1 MASTKFLSY
10 AGLQELIN
18 NKLGINLGGELSVN
32 GADVI
37 LKSKNADLATIRI
50 PLAGTTTTDGT
61 KLPGLMTN
69 DEKVKL
75 AGIAAGG
82 EVNQNAFSK
91 VKITNNNGGSTA
103 LDIDA
108 DSKTDTIN
116 LTAGTNIKITGNA
129 STDTITIANTY
140 TYNHP
145 DFTAISLSDGNAAP
159 TFGGTF
165 NAIGTLTS
173 NGEGHLTGATF
184 KTVTIPSLPKPSVTV
199 KDATTPTANSV
210 AVLSTLSASS
220 GGTGISHTF
229 NSVNVPTKAYVDAQI
244 ANVVAS
250 SQAIVLKGSVA
261 DLGTSVTLSKGDA
274 FVCDAT
280 GATIGGQALE
290 IGDVIIWNGA
300 DATTYA
306 TSLTDWIYLQ
316 KNVDIATSST
326 PGLIKIGFPESGKN
340 YPVELN
346 SSNQAFVNVPW
357 SNTTYTASNGIKLS
371 GTTFMHTNTAAGSAA
386 SQTQT
391 TTATVSANGG
401 TFTVAQYSYDEQG
414 HITESYNKTIT
425 VKNGYSLP
433 LAADGTRGGIQ
444 IGYDDSSANVGVK
457 LSSEKAYVTITSAA
471 IASALGFT
479 PQNKNGTVTSITPGT
494 GLTNGTGE
502 TAITST
508 GTLNLKAAGT
518 EEIGGIK
525 IGQNISGYT
534 IASNVSPTI
543 SANIASTTTHSYY
556 AVEIDK
562 NLKAFVYIP
571 EITTAEINA
580 LF

>member
-18 NKLGINLGGELSVN
+18 NKLGIKLGGELSVN

-37 LKSKNADLATIRI
+37 LKSKNADLATVRI
-50 PLAGTTTTDGT
+50 PLAGTTTDDGTT

-82 EVNQNAFSK
+82 EVNQNAFSN
-91 VKITNNNGGSTA
+91 VKITNNNGGSSPLTIA
-103 LDIDA
+103 A

-116 LTAGTNIKITGNA
+116 LTAGTNIKITGNT
-129 STDTITIANTY
+129 SSDTITIANTY

-159 TFGGTF
+159 DFGGTF
-165 NAIGTLTS
+165 NALGTLTS
-173 NGEGHLTGATF
+173 NGEGHLIAATF
-184 KTVTIPSLPKPSVTV
+184 KTVTIPSLPNPSVTV
-199 KDATTPTANSV
+199 NAATTPTANTV

-229 NSVNVPTKAYVDAQI
+229 NSVNVPTKKYVDAQI

-261 DLGTSVTLSKGDA
+261 SLGTSVTLSKGDA

-326 PGLIKIGFPESGKN
+326 PGLIKIGFTESGRN

-346 SSNQAFVNVPW
+346 SDKQAYVNVPW
-357 SNTTYTASNGIKLS
+357 IEYTAEKGITLNGTKF
-371 GTTFMHTNTAAGSAA
+371 GHTNTATG
-386 SQTQT
+386 THTKT
-391 TTATVSANGG
+391 TSATVSANGG
-401 TFTVAQYSYDEQG
+401 TFKVAQYLYDEYG
-414 HITESYNKTIT
+414 HITSSYDKEIT
-425 VKNGYSLP
+425 VNNGYSLP
-433 LAADGTRGGIQ
+433 VASSSTLGGIKL
-444 IGYDDSSANVGVK
+444 GYSATGKNYPVQLDSNN
-457 LSSEKAYVTITSAA
+457 KAYVNVPWTDNKGVTSVTIT
-471 IASALGFT
+471 
-479 PQNKNGTVTSITPGT
+479 QGT
-494 GLTNGTGE
+494 GITVSDSG
-502 TAITST
+502 TAITES
-508 GTLNLKAAGT
+508 GTRTISLKAATT
-518 EEIGGIK
+518 ETIGGIK
-525 IGQNISGYT
+525 VSV
-534 IASNVSPTI
+534 ANVSGATVD
-543 SANIASTTTHSYY
+543 ANRFGVKTTTGNVAY
-556 AVEIDK
+556 VEV
-562 NLKAFVYIP
+562 L

>member
-18 NKLGINLGGELSVN
+18 NKLGIKLGGQLTEN

-37 LKSKNADLATIRI
+37 LRSKNADLATVRI
-50 PLAGTTTTDGT
+50 PLAGTTADDGTT

-69 DEKVKL
+69 AEKVKL

-91 VKITNNNGGSTA
+91 VKITNNNGTSTS

-116 LTAGTNIKITGNA
+116 LTAGTNIKITGNT
-129 STDTITIANTY
+129 SSDTITIANTY

-145 DFTAISLSDGNAAP
+145 DFNAISLSDGNAAP
-159 TFGGTF
+159 AFGGTF
-165 NAIGTLTS
+165 KALGTLTS
-173 NGEGHLTGATF
+173 NGEGHLTAATF

-199 KDATTPTANSV
+199 NAATTPTANTV

-229 NSVNVPTKAYVDAQI
+229 NSVNVPTKKYVDAQI

-274 FVCDAT
+274 FVCDAS

-300 DATTYA
+300 DATAYA

-326 PGLIKIGFPESGKN
+326 PGLIKVGYTQSGKN
-340 YPVELN
+340 YPVKLN
-346 SSNQAFVNVPW
+346 SNKQAYVYVPW
-357 SNTTYTASNGIKLS
+357 IEYTAEKGITLNGTKF
-371 GTTFMHTNTAAGSAA
+371 GHTNTATG
-386 SQTQT
+386 THTKT

-401 TFTVAQYSYDEQG
+401 TFKVAQYLYDEYG
-414 HITESYNKTIT
+414 HITSSYDKEIT
-425 VKNGYSLP
+425 VNNGYSLP
-433 LAADGTRGGIQ
+433 LASSSVRGGIQ
-444 IGYDDSSANVGVK
+444 IGYSDSGANIGVQ
-457 LSSEKAYVTITSAA
+457 LSNEKAYVTITSSA

-479 PQNKNGTVTSITPGT
+479 PQDKNGTVTSITPGT

-502 TAITST
+502 NAITST

-571 EITTAEINA
+571 EISTAEINA

>member
-18 NKLGINLGGELSVN
+18 NKLGIKLGGELSTN
-32 GADVI
+32 GADII
-37 LKSKNADLATIRI
+37 LQSKSKNLATINI
-50 PLAGTTTTDGT
+50 PLAGTTANDGTT

-82 EVNQNAFSK
+82 EVNQNTFSN
-91 VKITNNNGGSTA
+91 VNITNNNGGSTA
-103 LDIDA
+103 LNIAA

-116 LTAGTNIKITGNA
+116 LTAGTNIKITGNT

-145 DFTAISLSDGNAAP
+145 DFTAISLSDSNAAP
-159 TFGGTF
+159 KFGATFK
-165 NAIGTLTS
+165 ALGTLTS
-173 NGEGHLTGATF
+173 NGEGHISAATF
-184 KTVTIPSLPKPSVTV
+184 KNVTIPALPNVTV
-199 KDATTPTANSV
+199 KDNGNTTAANAGNTTVEVVKAVSNGTYPTNATDETKNNNIYLDFTTV
-210 AVLSTLSASS
+210 E
-220 GGTGISHTF
+220 
-229 NSVNVPTKAYVDAQI
+229 VPTKNYVDAQI

-316 KNVDIATSST
+316 KNVDIATAST
-326 PGLIKIGFPESGKN
+326 PGLIKVGYAQSGKN
-340 YPVELN
+340 YPVKLSGGN
-346 SSNQAFVNVPW
+346 AYVNVPW

-371 GTTFMHTNTAAGSAA
+371 GTTFMHTNNATG
-386 SQTQT
+386 THTKT
-391 TTATVSANGG
+391 TTATVSANSG
-401 TFTVAQYSYDEQG
+401 TFKVAQYLYDEHG
-414 HITESYNKTIT
+414 HITSSYDKTIT
-425 VKNGYSLP
+425 VNNGYSLP
-433 LAADGTRGGIQ
+433 LAANGTRGGIQ
-444 IGYDDSSANVGVK
+444 IGYTQSGKNYPVQLDSN
-457 LSSEKAYVTITSAA
+457 EKAYVNVPWTDNKGVTSVTIT
-471 IASALGFT
+471 
-479 PQNKNGTVTSITPGT
+479 QGT
-494 GLTNGTGE
+494 GITVSDSG
-502 TAITST
+502 TAITET
-508 GTLNLKAAGT
+508 GTRTISLKAATT
-518 EEIGGIK
+518 ETIGGIK
-525 IGQNISGYT
+525 VSV
-534 IASNVSPTI
+534 ANVSGATI
-543 SANIASTTTHSYY
+543 DENRFGVKTTTGNVAY
-556 AVEIDK
+556 VEV
-562 NLKAFVYIP
+562 L
-571 EITTAEINA
+571 EISTDEINA

>member
-18 NKLGINLGGELSVN
+18 NKLGIKLGGELSVN

-37 LKSKNADLATIRI
+37 LKSKNADLATVRI
-50 PLAGTTTTDGT
+50 PLAGTTATDGTT

-199 KDATTPTANSV
+199 KAATTPTANSI

-357 SNTTYTASNGIKLS
+357 SNTEYSAANGITLS
-371 GTTFMHTNTAAGSAA
+371 GTTFMHTNNATG
-386 SQTQT
+386 THTKT

-401 TFTVAQYSYDEQG
+401 TFKVAQYLYDEHG
-414 HITESYNKTIT
+414 HITSSYDKTIT

-444 IGYDDSSANVGVK
+444 IGYTQSGKNYPVQLDSN
-457 LSSEKAYVTITSAA
+457 EKAYVNVPWTDNKGVTSVTIT
-471 IASALGFT
+471 
-479 PQNKNGTVTSITPGT
+479 QGT
-494 GLTNGTGE
+494 GITVSDSG
-502 TAITST
+502 TAITET
-508 GTLNLKAAGT
+508 GTRTISLKAAT
-518 EEIGGIK
+518 AETIGGIK
-525 IGQNISGYT
+525 VSVP
-534 IASNVSPTI
+534 NVSGATVDE
-543 SANIASTTTHSYY
+543 NRFGVKTTTGNVAY
-556 AVEIDK
+556 VEV
-562 NLKAFVYIP
+562 L
-571 EITTAEINA
+571 EISTDEINA

>member
-10 AGLQELIN
+10 TGLQELIN
-18 NKLGINLGGELSVN
+18 NKLGIKLGGELSVN

-37 LKSKNADLATIRI
+37 LKSKNADLATVRI
-50 PLAGTTTTDGT
+50 PLAGTTATDGTT

-69 DEKVKL
+69 AEKVKL

-82 EVNQNAFSK
+82 EVNQNAFSN
-91 VKITNNNGGSTA
+91 VNITNNDGGSDPLNIA
-103 LDIDA
+103 A
-108 DSKTDTIN
+108 DTKTDTIN
-116 LTAGTNIKITGNA
+116 FTAGTNIKITGNA
-129 STDTITIANTY
+129 TSDTITIANTY

-145 DFTAISLSDGNAAP
+145 DFTAISLSDGNATPA
-159 TFGGTF
+159 FGGTF
-165 NAIGTLTS
+165 KALGTLTS
-173 NGEGHLTGATF
+173 NAEGHLIAATF
-184 KTVTIPSLPKPSVTV
+184 KTVTLPSLPKPSVTV
-199 KDATTPTANSV
+199 KTATTPTGNTV

-220 GGTGISHTF
+220 GGTAISHTF
-229 NSVNVPTKAYVDAQI
+229 NSVNVPTKKYVDDQI

-300 DATTYA
+300 DATAYA

-326 PGLIKIGFPESGKN
+326 PGLIKIGFTESGRN

-346 SSNQAFVNVPW
+346 SSKQAYVNVPW
-357 SNTTYTASNGIKLS
+357 IEYSAEKGITLNGTKF
-371 GTTFMHTNTAAGSAA
+371 GHTNTATGTHTVA
-386 SQTQT
+386 
-391 TTATVSANGG
+391 TTAEVTANNG
-401 TFTVAQYSYDEQG
+401 TFTVAQYSYDEYG
-414 HITESYNKTIT
+414 HITSSYDKTIT

-433 LAADGTRGGIQ
+433 VATSSVRGGIK
-444 IGYDDSSANVGVK
+444 IGYSDSGANVAVK
-457 LSSEKAYVTITSAA
+457 LSSEKAYVALTKTAISA
-471 IASALGFT
+471 ALGFT
-479 PQNKNGTVTSITPGT
+479 PQDKNGTVTSITPGE
-494 GLTNGTGE
+494 GLANGT
-502 TAITST
+502 TKNAITST
-508 GTLNLKAAGT
+508 GTLNLKAAAT
-518 EEIGGIK
+518 EELGGIK
-525 IGQNISGYT
+525 VV
-534 IASNVSPTI
+534 AANVSGATI
-543 SANIASTTTHSYY
+543 DANRFGVKTTIDNIGY
-556 AVEIDK
+556 VEV
-562 NLKAFVYIP
+562 L